1 MVKAVRVHSL
11 SGKHTVQYEDIRVP
25 PPPESHVEIRHTAI
39 VASSCDQLAKE
50 GQLPGYSLDWSSL
63 KYPFT
68 LGLSGVG
75 VITEVGSGLLD
86 YQIGQRVFYVSADE
100 PGSFSEQRVICAK
113 QLVPV
118 PEFLT
123 DEQTASIIFEGL
135 EAWMLLRRVFPV
147 RKGDT
152 VLIHE
157 ITSGLGSLLGQWA
170 KFLGAI
176 VIGTVATK
184 DEISKAE
191 KSGFD
196 NVFLYRNF
204 QENVLKVTNGKGVA
218 AVYSI
223 GGYPI
228 TGSFDCIAPNG
239 MLVITGGPNNTEVG
253 EIESSFSVA
262 CPILQDFI
270 GKREDLL
277 AATTELFSLIKL
289 NTLSVPVKDKYPL
302 QKAGQALNDLA
313 RQEVFGSV
321 ILTPPVPDP
330 KDIPH
335 GS

>member
-11 SGKHTVQYEDIRVP
+11 SARQGRPI
-25 PPPESHVEIRHTAI
+25 AG
-39 VASSCDQLAKE
+39 LF
-50 GQLPGYSLDWSSL
+50 PGLVISE
-63 KYPFT
+63 YPFT

-86 YQIGQRVFYVSADE
+86 YQIGQRVFYVSPDE
-100 PGSFSEQRVICAK
+100 PGSFSEQRVICTK

-152 VLIHE
+152 VLVHE

-184 DEISKAE
+184 DEISKGAE
-191 KSGFD
+191 KTGFD
-196 NVFLYRNF
+196 HVFLYRNF

-239 MLVITGGPNNTEVG
+239 MLVITGSSNSTEVG

-289 NTLSVPVKDKYPL
+289 NALSVPVKDKYPL
-302 QKAGQALNDLA
+302 QKAGQALNDLG